1 MKQKKIQTN
10 FQRIET
16 KYILDRA
23 TLERLEA
30 EMAPYFIADDYAR
43 STITNI
49 YFDNDD
55 FQMIQDSIARKGG
68 RDLQMIAKFS

>member
-30 EMAPYFIADDYAR
+30 EM
-43 STITNI
+43 
-49 YFDNDD
+49 
-55 FQMIQDSIARKGG
+55 
-68 RDLQMIAKFS
+68 

>member
-16 KYILDRA
+16 KSILDRA

-30 EMAPYFIADDYAR
+30 EMAPIL
-43 STITNI
+43 SLMT
-49 YFDNDD
+49 
-55 FQMIQDSIARKGG
+55 MQDP
-68 RDLQMIAKFS
+68 L

>member
-23 TLERLEA
+23 TLRA
-30 EMAPYFIADDYAR
+30 FR
-43 STITNI
+43 
-49 YFDNDD
+49 
-55 FQMIQDSIARKGG
+55 G
-68 RDLQMIAKFS
+68 